1 MGARNWTET
10 HQLAL
15 STRGGERPKS
25 GEVDLGP
32 PVKSGLVRG
41 LEKLHGPL
49 AELAEA
55 LARLGGGWSGLA
67 TVAEALVAM
76 AGGIELAG
84 AKERGLA
91 GEGERG
97 VKWARLGRLYR
108 HDAVHGRPWTGERAG
123 VHWEA
128 RCANGREPEVSATV
142 EHVCPLPLPMFKRWL
157 GANLREFGQD
167 RCEGFVHLTLLC
179 LLCMDVARF

>member
-10 HQLAL
+10 HRLAL

-41 LEKLHGPL
+41 LGKLHGPL
-49 AELAEA
+49 A
-55 LARLGGGWSGLA
+55 GLA
-67 TVAEALVAM
+67 TVAEALAAM
-76 AGGIELAG
+76 AGRIELAG

-97 VKWARLGRLYR
+97 VKWGAR
-108 HDAVHGRPWTGERAG
+108 GEA
-123 VHWEA
+123 
-128 RCANGREPEVSATV
+128 
-142 EHVCPLPLPMFKRWL
+142 L
-157 GANLREFGQD
+157 
-167 RCEGFVHLTLLC
+167 
-179 LLCMDVARF
+179 

>member
-10 HQLAL
+10 HRLAL
-15 STRGGERPKS
+15 STRGGEGPKS

-41 LEKLHGPL
+41 LGKLYGPL
-49 AELAEA
+49 VELAEA

-67 TVAEALVAM
+67 TVAEALAAM

-97 VKWARLGRLYR
+97 VK
-108 HDAVHGRPWTGERAG
+108 
-123 VHWEA
+123 
-128 RCANGREPEVSATV
+128 
-142 EHVCPLPLPMFKRWL
+142 
-157 GANLREFGQD
+157 
-167 RCEGFVHLTLLC
+167 
-179 LLCMDVARF
+179 